1 MSPSTPGLPS
11 SELTVEHLR
20 LQVQG
25 IDEGVARRLAELVA
39 EGLGPGLTLPVGV
52 EALATLHVEVPA
64 TPGEETD
71 ALSRRIVDA
80 VGRAL
85 AAAPS
90 PAGSGGSLDSEGYV
104 L

>member
-1 MSPSTPGLPS
+1 MSLSTPELPM
-11 SELTVEHLR
+11 SELAVERLR

-25 IDEGVARRLAELVA
+25 IDEGAARRLAELVA
-39 EGLGPGLTLPVGV
+39 QGLGPGLILPVGL

-64 TPGEETD
+64 HPGEEAD
-71 ALSRRIVDA
+71 ALGRRIVDA

-85 AAAPS
+85 ATAPS
-90 PAGSGGSLDSEGYV
+90 PAGSGGSQDSEGFV

>member
-1 MSPSTPGLPS
+1 MSLSSPERPTP
-11 SELTVEHLR
+11 ELTVEHLR

-25 IDEGVARRLAELVA
+25 IDEGAARRLAELVA
-39 EGLGPGLTLPVGV
+39 QGLGPGLVLPVGL
-52 EALATLHVEVPA
+52 EALATLRLELPA
-64 TPGEETD
+64 TAGEETD

-90 PAGSGGSLDSEGYV
+90 PAGSGGSLDSEGYA